1 LRAGSTPR
9 AAEVWKEFDV
19 NDDADVNVAAAALEA
34 AEAKV
39 RYVQ

>member
-19 NDDADVNVAAAALEA
+19 NDDADVNVAAAVLEGV
-34 AEAKV
+34 ETKV
-39 RYVQ
+39 QYVQ